1 MALRFISHKEVSFRQ
16 LLSMLRTPPVAVMGY
31 YSNLFLSAKFVFG
44 DQPDKT
50 RFLDKE
56 IRRVECMVSVQRTPD
71 SEAIQKK
78 LADLAS
84 LEKEFEAQKQQ
95 MESLHETADLERQK
109 EIELIY
115 RGLSEQM
122 AEVDRQEYDLLYKLQ
137 PLMNLKVLE
146 TYMDNNMDLKS
157 FFKENGK
164 VVTQMELSA
173 ELDKIKIWVYQEA
186 VQLMPF
192 IRFTKLE

>member
-1 MALRFISHKEVSFRQ
+1 MALRFISHKEVSFRN
-16 LLSMLRTPPVAVMGY
+16 LLSLLRTPPVAVMGY

-44 DQPDKT
+44 DQPEKT
-50 RFLDKE
+50 RYLDKE
-56 IRRVECMVSVQRTPD
+56 IRRVECKVGVKRTPD
-71 SEAIQKK
+71 SDAIQQK
-78 LADLAS
+78 LAELTS
-84 LEKEFEAQKQQ
+84 LEKDFEAQKHQ
-95 MESLHETADLERQK
+95 MESLHEVADLERQK

-115 RGLSEQM
+115 RGLAEQM
-122 AEVDRQEYDLLYKLQ
+122 DEVSRQEYNLLYKLT
-137 PLMNLKVLE
+137 PLMDLKMIE

-164 VVTQMELSA
+164 VVTQMELNS
-173 ELDKIKIWVYQEA
+173 ELDRIKTWVYQEA